1 MHDLPGMVALV
12 VVVVGLAMTAL
23 AQVRPLH
30 RGRALCDLLA
40 IIPEWRFY
48 AQASLRTATD
58 LGRDTHLVVR
68 DRDAASGV
76 GGWRPVLWHA
86 ERRLRHSLWNP
97 ALRVDVAILSA
108 GEDLAEANEIAAVIG
123 DRRTGVACRAGTNVQ
138 QSIRY
143 LVLLRH
149 VLEVPPTPVA
159 SVDRQFAIVHTIGR
173 GARTMSIDFLS
184 AWHRC

>member
-1 MHDLPGMVALV
+1 MHDLPGMVALAV
-12 VVVVGLAMTAL
+12 VVVALAMTAL
-23 AQVRPLH
+23 AQVRPLR
-30 RGRALCDLLA
+30 RGRALYDLLA
-40 IIPEWRFY
+40 ILPEWRFY

-58 LGRDTHLVVR
+58 LARDTHLVVR
-68 DRDAASGV
+68 DRDAAGGV

-108 GEDLAEANEIAAVIG
+108 GEDLAEANETDTSMG
-123 DRRTGVACRAGTNVQ
+123 GRRTEKTGRAGTNVQ

-143 LVLLRH
+143 LVLLRRI
-149 VLEVPPTPVA
+149 LESPPAPDLP
-159 SVDRQFAIVHTIGR
+159 VDRQFAIVHTIGR